1 MRVEGLKTDKQ
12 GVIFDMDG
20 LLVNS
25 EELYWQANIQAA
37 REYKLGISD
46 DTYLGL
52 VGASVKA
59 MDDFY
64 EKYFPSDEVRQ
75 AFVKRT
81 DDLVWEWTDQGK
93 LKLKAGVKEALER
106 FNDLDLTVGIAS
118 NNY

>member
-1 MRVEGLKTDKQ
+1 MKGENMRVAGLKTDKQ

-46 DTYLGL
+46 DAYLDL

-59 MDDFY
+59 MDAFY
-64 EKYFPSDEVRQ
+64 EKYFPI
-75 AFVKRT
+75 APFGRT
-81 DDLVWEWTDQGK
+81 LFRCWRTPF
-93 LKLKAGVKEALER
+93 R
-106 FNDLDLTVGIAS
+106 
-118 NNY
+118 